1 MDRWDFCI
9 RMIQLPSGW
18 RGMCIE
24 AITTCLS
31 TLFGTSS
38 EFKLAMCIGV
48 IFTCFLTLFGTGSEF
63 KLGWNAN
70 WTCQIHSGLFGLRS
84 SHKPEHELVFNSVFG
99 ILQTNLTEPNFGNN
113 PCFLSISTS
122 WTHIIWLSAIWSSS
136 FLPLQWPILSHEWWG
151 IHSQYALDVFYLLK
165 FSVLLSDT
173 YCSPSPTQTC
183 FVTHDQLSSHFSK
196 SCCSSTCVL
205 DTPIFHAPAVQN
217 SISHYAVI
225 GFAHGTPWVHSI
237 LYPS

>member
-1 MDRWDFCI
+1 
-9 RMIQLPSGW
+9 
-18 RGMCIE
+18 MCIE

-70 WTCQIHSGLFGLRS
+70 WTCQMHSGLFGLRS

-122 WTHIIWLSAIWSSS
+122 
-136 FLPLQWPILSHEWWG
+136 
-151 IHSQYALDVFYLLK
+151 
-165 FSVLLSDT
+165 
-173 YCSPSPTQTC
+173 
-183 FVTHDQLSSHFSK
+183 
-196 SCCSSTCVL
+196 
-205 DTPIFHAPAVQN
+205 
-217 SISHYAVI
+217 
-225 GFAHGTPWVHSI
+225 
-237 LYPS
+237 

>member
-1 MDRWDFCI
+1 
-9 RMIQLPSGW
+9 
-18 RGMCIE
+18 MCIE

-122 WTHIIWLSAIWSSS
+122 
-136 FLPLQWPILSHEWWG
+136 
-151 IHSQYALDVFYLLK
+151 
-165 FSVLLSDT
+165 
-173 YCSPSPTQTC
+173 
-183 FVTHDQLSSHFSK
+183 
-196 SCCSSTCVL
+196 
-205 DTPIFHAPAVQN
+205 
-217 SISHYAVI
+217 
-225 GFAHGTPWVHSI
+225 
-237 LYPS
+237 